1 MRIKKLLLIPIF
13 FVLLI
18 MGIFV
23 HAIYMD
29 DHDWRERGQRYSCIY
44 DVKVSGLSGRE
55 VQGTTEIMVPI
66 PASKE
71 GKFLTPPAQKDPYFT
86 QKLMH
91 EVFNWPEQARK
102 GPYFKNATETF
113 DSREAGG
120 NWTTFIAETEKGYML
135 GFRTNETR
143 LEDIEFITEIVVNY
157 FDVFDPINKGSP
169 ILYPVENVSNIT
181 SVPYGDYTK
190 YTANPTYDSYV
201 YLSNNLKT
209 GKEISFYV
217 HLDAHND
224 PTEWP
229 EKYRGSY
236 INEIVT
242 NVNDTGYVKV
252 RAILGRIIPYGP
264 NANYTL
270 WNNRYGPVDYVNET
284 DSYGNETLDTAIN
297 DTDTPLKDLDPI
309 PTKLS

>member
-13 FVLLI
+13 FVLLV

-29 DHDWRERGQRYSCIY
+29 DHDWREHGQRYDCIY
-44 DVKVSGLSGRE
+44 EVKVSGLTGRE
-55 VQGTTEIMVPI
+55 VQGTTIIMVPI

-71 GKFLTPPAQKDPYFT
+71 GKFFTPPAQKDPYFT

-91 EVFNWPEQARK
+91 EVLNWPEQARK
-102 GPYFKNATETF
+102 GPYFENATEIF
-113 DSREAGG
+113 DNQQEIIG
-120 NWTTFIAETEKGYML
+120 NWIPFIAETKKGYML

-143 LEDIEFITEIVVNY
+143 LEDIEFIDDIVVNY

-169 ILYPVENVSNIT
+169 ILYPVENFSNIT

-201 YLSNNLKT
+201 YLSNNLKRR
-209 GKEISFYV
+209 EAISFDV

-229 EKYRGSY
+229 EKYRGTY
-236 INEIVT
+236 MNEIVA
-242 NVNDTGYVKV
+242 NINETGYVKV
-252 RAILGRIIPYGP
+252 RAILGQIIPNGP

-270 WNNRYGPVDYVNET
+270 WYNRYGPNNDVNDT
-284 DSYGNETLDTAIN
+284 NPYSNETLDTAEN
-297 DTDTPLKDLDPI
+297 DNDTPLNNL
-309 PTKLS
+309 